1 MWKDI
6 NDLLEDEPLQL
17 ARVLATCINA
27 VRAWNIATRGLTHAK
42 SILAK
47 PELIADPLQKT
58 KLSKVEWIFLQTITK
73 FDQETGNELPLL
85 RTKWY
90 LIQQMF
96 GNALLAE
103 DHETTLLADIKSETT
118 LNEFL
123 KQRWKHLTPF
133 DATFSLEDI
142 QLALSLLSLP

>member
-6 NDLLEDEPLQL
+6 NDLLDDEPLQL

-42 SILAK
+42 PILSL
-47 PELIADPLQKT
+47 PDLIADPQQKIN
-58 KLSKVEWIFLQTITK
+58 LSRVEWKLLQTATK
-73 FDQETGNELPLL
+73 FDQETGNELPLV
-85 RTKWY
+85 RTNWY
-90 LIQQMF
+90 LIREIF
-96 GNALLAE
+96 GYSLLVE
-103 DHETTLLADIKSETT
+103 DHEATLLADIKPDTT

-123 KQRWKHLTPF
+123 KQRWKYLTP

-142 QLALSLLSLP
+142 QLALALLSLP

>member
-6 NDLLEDEPLQL
+6 NDLLDDEPLQL

-42 SILAK
+42 PILSL
-47 PELIADPLQKT
+47 PELVADPQQKIN
-58 KLSKVEWIFLQTITK
+58 LSRVEWKLLQTATK
-73 FDQETGNELPLL
+73 FDQETGNELPLV
-85 RTKWY
+85 RTNWF
-90 LIQQMF
+90 LIREIF
-96 GNALLAE
+96 GYSLLVE
-103 DHETTLLADIKSETT
+103 DHEVTLLADIKPDTT

-123 KQRWKHLTPF
+123 KQRWKYLTP
-133 DATFSLEDI
+133 DATFSLEDV